1 MGEGWRSVCF
11 CFIAAAGCQHAVGLQ
26 YVCEWPCRG
35 GRGVSPCLRGRARRT
50 IWANPG
56 LEPTSLMSPAWGRRV
71 LYH

>member
-50 IWANPG
+50 IWADEVWGQAERG
-56 LEPTSLMSPAWGRRV
+56 LRGTG
-71 LYH
+71 